1 MPITAPFNL
10 ALYRRNR
17 AYIDDY
23 TVNGE
28 SYTLEQLLNYLSENL
43 GGEGTNDVTE
53 GTGDPSGDP
62 GSGPQ
67 IYQNTT
73 NGQLWVW
80 NGTTWVLIGPQPQLP
95 VYDNEAA
102 ALADGLTTG
111 DRWKYSRTNTDGMP
125 AGVVV
130 EQD

>member
-28 SYTLEQLLNYLSENL
+28 SYTLEQLLNYLSEN
-43 GGEGTNDVTE
+43 
-53 GTGDPSGDP
+53 
-62 GSGPQ
+62 
-67 IYQNTT
+67 
-73 NGQLWVW
+73 
-80 NGTTWVLIGPQPQLP
+80 IGPLP

-130 EQD
+130 EQ